1 MIFLWRLSFLYPC
14 LNSSIFLCISS
25 FLSPS
30 VSLFAYLFPDS
41 LSLCL
46 SLRLSILLSISINP
60 SLYLYQSFSL
70 SLSLSLSISL
80 SLSLSISLSLNYQ
93 TTSDESG
100 LIIVWMMHNGMW
112 YVPNLSHNFPNY
124 RLLLF
129 LFSSHL
135 HIAISTIVK

>member
-1 MIFLWRLSFLYPC
+1 MISSTCALWLICSKISYMIFLWRLSFLYPC

-41 LSLCL
+41 LSLCMFFP
-46 SLRLSILLSISINP
+46 LSILLSI
-60 SLYLYQSFSL
+60 
-70 SLSLSLSISL
+70 SLSISL
-80 SLSLSISLSLNYQ
+80 SLSLNDQ

-112 YVPNLSHNFPNY
+112 YVSNLSHNFPHY

-129 LFSSHL
+129 LFSFHL
-135 HIAISTIVK
+135 HIAISTIVE